1 MIPRLAE
8 HNDCTRCMACYN
20 ACPKQAI
27 DFIEDKEGF
36 VQPCINGE
44 KCIGCKLC
52 EKSCPEISPLDL
64 KKPFQPKIYAAW
76 HKEDRCLSSS
86 GGAFSA
92 FARQTIESGGVVFG
106 AAFDENH
113 HLRHTAAKD
122 VEGLSALR
130 GSKYIQS
137 NIGYTFRSVKD
148 YLKDGVNV
156 FFCGTPCQVA
166 GLRSFLNKQYPN
178 LLTADLVCHGVPSDC
193 IFQCYLRK
201 LARKLHFD
209 SSNLHIDNYE
219 FRRREGWGFAPAISA
234 SNSIKYLYGVDAL
247 YMEAFEKGSIFRES
261 CYHCQYASVHNR
273 VGDLTLADFWGI
285 GRHGIPFKHDVM
297 KGVSLIIA
305 NNERGIEA
313 IFKLKEDVF
322 LEERSLDEALCE
334 NSNLNCAS
342 KKHSERDNII
352 ADFLDDSLSLDDI
365 DRKYSLVNRSLKAT
379 VKRWS
384 MKTGIF
390 DIVKRVYNFIKTL

>member
-8 HNDCTRCMACYN
+8 HNDCTGCMACYN

-36 VQPCINGE
+36 VQPRINGE

-122 VEGLSALR
+122 VESLSALR

-137 NIGYTFRSVKD
+137 NIGTTYKEIKKHLLANRYVLFT
-148 YLKDGVNV
+148 
-156 FFCGTPCQVA
+156 GTPCQVS
-166 GLRSFLNKQYPN
+166 GLKSYLAKDYEK
-178 LLTADLVCHGVPSDC
+178 LITIDL
-193 IFQCYLRK
+193 I
-201 LARKLHFD
+201 
-209 SSNLHIDNYE
+209 
-219 FRRREGWGFAPAISA
+219 
-234 SNSIKYLYGVDAL
+234 
-247 YMEAFEKGSIFRES
+247 
-261 CYHCQYASVHNR
+261 
-273 VGDLTLADFWGI
+273 
-285 GRHGIPFKHDVM
+285 
-297 KGVSLIIA
+297 
-305 NNERGIEA
+305 
-313 IFKLKEDVF
+313 
-322 LEERSLDEALCE
+322 
-334 NSNLNCAS
+334 
-342 KKHSERDNII
+342 
-352 ADFLDDSLSLDDI
+352 
-365 DRKYSLVNRSLKAT
+365 
-379 VKRWS
+379 
-384 MKTGIF
+384 
-390 DIVKRVYNFIKTL
+390 